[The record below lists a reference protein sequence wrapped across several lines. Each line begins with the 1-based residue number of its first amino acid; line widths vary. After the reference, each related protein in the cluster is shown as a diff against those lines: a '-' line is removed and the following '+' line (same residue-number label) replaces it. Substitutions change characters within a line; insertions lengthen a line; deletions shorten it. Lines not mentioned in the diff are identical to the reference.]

1 MTAIALRIGR
11 RTFRSLHRHR
21 NYRLFFGG
29 QVVSL
34 VGTWMQNIA
43 LAWLVI
49 ELSGSALAV
58 GALAFCRFLPFL
70 AFGLV
75 AGVIVDRFDSRRLL
89 FVTQGTAMVVSIAL
103 AIVTLADAATLPVVY
118 ALALLGGMVI
128 VVDAPARQTLT
139 YQMVGPDELQNA
151 VALNAGLFNGSR
163 VIGPA
168 FAGLV
173 IALVGTGACFVINAV
188 SFLAVLASLR
198 LIRTDELTPVTR
210 RPTRVVAGI
219 REGLS
224 WAAHA
229 PITRT
234 VLIVVTVVSTV
245 GFNFHVLVP
254 LLASQ
259 TLEVDA
265 EMFGILSAAFG
276 LGALGGA
283 LATASLREASPRVF
297 LAGGVGFS
305 IAMLALALVHSVA
318 AALALLFALGI
329 SFSLLTASANAL
341 VQLAAPDAPARESD
355 RSLHVRLR
363 RPRAGRRPRR
373 GMARRAGWHVARFRR
388 RGRRRPRHGRLG
400 VSRARHRTDPR
411 RGRSLGRVN
420 RPRDRILA
428 LVRLRFLSGI
438 ART

>member
-1 MTAIALRIGR
+1 
-11 RTFRSLHRHR
+11 
-21 NYRLFFGG
+21 
-29 QVVSL
+29 
-34 VGTWMQNIA
+34 
-43 LAWLVI
+43 
-49 ELSGSALAV
+49 
-58 GALAFCRFLPFL
+58 
-70 AFGLV
+70 
-75 AGVIVDRFDSRRLL
+75 
-89 FVTQGTAMVVSIAL
+89 
-103 AIVTLADAATLPVVY
+103 
-118 ALALLGGMVI
+118 MVI

-168 FAGLV
+168 FAGLI

-210 RPTRVVAGI
+210 RPTRIVAGI

-265 EMFGILSAAFG
+265 ETFGILSSAFG

-318 AALALLFALGI
+318 AALALLFALGF

-341 VQLAAPDAPARESD
+341 VQLAAPTHLRGRVIGLYMFAFAGLAPVGG
-355 RSLHVRLR
+355 LV
-363 RPRAGRRPRR
+363 
-373 GMARRAGWHVARFRR
+373 AGWLAEQGGTSLAFGVA
-388 RGRRRPRHGRLG
+388 G
-400 VSRARHRTDPR
+400 VAGLAAAAWASRQ
-411 RGRSLGRVN
+411 L
-420 RPRDRILA
+420 
-428 LVRLRFLSGI
+428 GI
-438 ART
+438 ARTTAAAAPSDA

>member
-29 QVVSL
+29 QIVSL

-49 ELSGSALAV
+49 EMSGSALAV

-89 FVTQGTAMVVSIAL
+89 FVTQGTAMVVSAAL

-173 IALVGTGACFVINAV
+173 IALVGTGACFVINAI

-210 RPTRVVAGI
+210 RPTRVLPGI
-219 REGLS
+219 REGIS

-265 EMFGILSAAFG
+265 EMFGILSAVFG

-283 LATASLREASPRVF
+283 LATATLREASPRVF

-305 IAMLALALVHSVA
+305 LAMLALALAHSVA

-341 VQLAAPDAPARESD
+341 VQLAAPTHLRGRVIGLYMFAFAGLAPVGG
-355 RSLHVRLR
+355 LV
-363 RPRAGRRPRR
+363 
-373 GMARRAGWHVARFRR
+373 AGWLAEQGGTPLAFGVA
-388 RGRRRPRHGRLG
+388 
-400 VSRARHRTDPR
+400 
-411 RGRSLGRVN
+411 
-420 RPRDRILA
+420 
-428 LVRLRFLSGI
+428 GI
-438 ART
+438 AGLAIAAWASRELGIVRTTATATPSDA